1 MPPQGEADLPKVGEA
16 QSSES
21 QVSTFVENAWD
32 SLKYSAV
39 QVPADGIAQLSDKVL
54 GTNYLPEVQM
64 FEPPKP
70 AEFGSTAWYGQT
82 IGGTVGGALPFI
94 AMYRMMGPGGASQLE
109 LSGSYALGRSALPY
123 IGKAA
128 ATGAVYSGVFQP
140 VHDPEHF
147 WEGRLK
153 NTAIGGLTG
162 ATLTATTIGLKS
174 SGVKFLGNDI
184 VAGASSGVPAGV
196 VYANAHSLLEGNGF
210 ASAKDNLQ
218 TAATFSLGGAFMG
231 GANILHE
238 HFKPTSGIRGVRTVE
253 DMKEL
258 ADSTRAS
265 DWKARRAAA
274 LAEWDKLS
282 PTSAKATDDGSGNV
296 LTSMDLLKST
306 ASGGADHYA
315 AVHRA
320 LSTSKLPADVKEMI
334 ARGNHDLITGLEALQ
349 GQEPIVVIYGSARLG
364 ENTFAYQR
372 TRYLA
377 GRLAQEGF
385 TVMTGGGEKGIMEAA
400 NRGAFEAGGK
410 SIGVNIELPF
420 ESRPNPWLTTSIN
433 HRDFFTRKEVLRTV
447 KAAVIE
453 EGGLGTSDEAFNG
466 LTLMQTGKTEKI
478 PTFFEGVRFYK
489 PLVKGFIEGSMLKT
503 KVISPEDVNLYRLT
517 DNPDSIV
524 NQLVKLRNQEAGGI
538 VVSYDKPKAGVGQ
551 QTR

>member
-1 MPPQGEADLPKVGEA
+1 MPPQGEANLPTPGEVKG
-16 QSSES
+16 SES
-21 QVSTFVENAWD
+21 KVSAFVENAWD

-70 AEFGSTAWYGQT
+70 VEFGSAGWYGQT
-82 IGGTVGGALPFI
+82 VGGTVGGALPFI

-109 LSGSYALGRSALPY
+109 LSGSYALGRTALPY

-128 ATGAVYSGVFQP
+128 ATGAIYSGVFQP
-140 VHDPEHF
+140 VQDPDHF

-162 ATLTATTIGLKS
+162 ATLTASTIGLKS
-174 SGVKFLGNDI
+174 SGVRFLGNDI
-184 VAGASSGVPAGV
+184 VAGAGSGVPAGV
-196 VYANAHSLLEGNGF
+196 VYANAHSLLEGKGL
-210 ASAKDNLQ
+210 ASAQETLQ

-231 GANILHE
+231 GANTLHE

-253 DMKEL
+253 DMRKL
-258 ADSTRAS
+258 ADSTRAP
-265 DWKARRAAA
+265 DWEARRAAA
-274 LAEWDKLS
+274 LAEWEKP
-282 PTSAKATDDGSGNV
+282 PTLNTKTTAAGSQDV
-296 LTSMDLLKST
+296 LTSIDFLKST
-306 ASGGADHYA
+306 ASGGADHYT

-320 LSTSKLPADVKEMI
+320 LSTSKLPAEVKEMI
-334 ARGNHDLITGLEALQ
+334 ARGNHDLITGMEALQ
-349 GQEPIVVIYGSARLG
+349 GQEPIIVIYGSARLG

-420 ESRPNPWLTTSIN
+420 EQRPNPWLTTSIN
-433 HRDFFTRKEVLRTV
+433 HRDFYTRKEVLRTV
-447 KAAVIE
+447 KAAVVE
-453 EGGLGTSDEAFNG
+453 EGGFGTSDEAFNG

-489 PLVKGFIEGSMLKT
+489 PLVKGFIEGSMLRT

-524 NQLVKLRNQEAGGI
+524 NQVVKLKNQEAGG
-538 VVSYDKPKAGVGQ
+538 VVSYDKPKAGAGQ
-551 QTR
+551 AVR